1 MTKEQKII
9 NKIKSW
15 LQNEVDRTEL
25 YEEKFCENKDDFISY
40 GRQECANGLLVLIKE
55 WNRRKE
61 SEDDNDEV
69 YWC

>member
-25 YEEKFCENKDDFISY
+25 HEEKFCENKDDFISY
-40 GRQECANGLLVLIKE
+40 GRQECANGLLTLIKE
-55 WNRRKE
+55 WRKNE
-61 SEDDNDEV
+61 
-69 YWC
+69 

>member
-40 GRQECANGLLVLIKE
+40 GRQECANGLLTLIKE
-55 WNRRKE
+55 WRKNE
-61 SEDDNDEV
+61 
-69 YWC
+69 

>member
-25 YEEKFCENKDDFISY
+25 YEEKFCENKDDFILY
-40 GRQECANGLLVLIKE
+40 GRQECASGLLELIKE
-55 WNRRKE
+55 WSRRKGG
-61 SEDDNDEV
+61 V
-69 YWC
+69 R

>member
-25 YEEKFCENKDDFISY
+25 HEEKFCENKDDFISY
-40 GRQECANGLLVLIKE
+40 GRQ
-55 WNRRKE
+55 
-61 SEDDNDEV
+61 
-69 YWC
+69 